1 MNEFDLFMKN
11 PYWKETYN
19 NATENVKKLYKIEWE
34 NNSKDY
40 TNEIENEISK
50 IMQGF
55 SKSDWELLISQ
66 SHGRAKYE
74 YTKMMN
80 EKFPNNKN

>member
-1 MNEFDLFMKN
+1 MGEFEQYLQL
-11 PYWKETYN
+11 KEKAYAEDAIDNDKLAEKYMDRAIEIRN
-19 NATENVKKLYKIEWE
+19 NKFT
-34 NNSKDY
+34 
-40 TNEIENEISK
+40 
-50 IMQGF
+50 
-55 SKSDWELLISQ
+55 KSDWEELIAQ

>member
-11 PYWKETYN
+11 PYWKEKYN

-55 SKSDWELLISQ
+55 
-66 SHGRAKYE
+66 
-74 YTKMMN
+74 
-80 EKFPNNKN
+80 